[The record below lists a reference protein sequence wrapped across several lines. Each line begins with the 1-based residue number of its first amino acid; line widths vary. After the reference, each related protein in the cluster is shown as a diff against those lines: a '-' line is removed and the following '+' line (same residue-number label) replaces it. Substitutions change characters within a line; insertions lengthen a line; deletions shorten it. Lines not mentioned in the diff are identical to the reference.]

1 MSFTTLGPS
10 DFVVS
15 TDSITAPAWSS
26 NVPVLRNF
34 YSYSGSTTAAP
45 NATAITQDAFYLNV
59 FNAPLG
65 SSSASIQFA
74 IAYGDQ
80 LGSGSLPYN
89 SLVPGVT
96 PSLTT
101 YNQYNTLIYGPAVS
115 SSTQGFNFGGA
126 ATNAQTIFAI
136 NVDRNRYKETLF
148 PGTFNLAL
156 SGSGGQ
162 ITITDNSNATTV
174 VNYLDC
180 GRVFDLVSGSNGT
193 PATTNSTLQTG
204 NGYTQSGSYGMYLPD
219 IGVILLNASALA
231 LPGGSG
237 GGIGLVL
244 DRSNYTSTVSTN
256 TALYT
261 SSINNNRLFTAIS
274 GGYNITTGVGGFQ
287 LNSQENVSSDYI
299 FCRLSNQEYNYSA
312 NPTFVTGSGNLL
324 FPSMVY
330 NPQTYVTTV
339 GLYNNNSE
347 LLAVAKLSRPLVKDF
362 TKEALIRVKL
372 DW

>member
-10 DFVVS
+10 DFVIS

-26 NVPVLRNF
+26 NVPVLSSF
-34 YSYSGSTTAAP
+34 YTQTPA
-45 NATAITQDAFYLNV
+45 NATSITQNAFYLNV
-59 FNAPLG
+59 FNAPPG
-65 SSSASIQFA
+65 SVSASIQFA

-80 LGSGSLPYN
+80 QGSGSLPYN
-89 SLVPGVT
+89 PLVPGVT

-101 YNQYNTLIYGPAVS
+101 FNQYNTLIYGPAIS
-115 SSTQGFNFGGA
+115 SSAQGFNFGGS
-126 ATNAQTIFAI
+126 ATNAPTIFAI

-148 PGTFNLAL
+148 PGTFNLTLNNGANT
-156 SGSGGQ
+156 
-162 ITITDNSNATTV
+162 ITLTDNSNATTV

-180 GRVFDLVSGSNGT
+180 GRVFNLVYGTNGLPTNGNFSGQIA
-193 PATTNSTLQTG
+193 P
-204 NGYTQSGSYGMYLPD
+204 GYTSAGSYGMFLPD
-219 IGVILLNASALA
+219 IGIIILNATALA
-231 LPGGSG
+231 LSVSA
-237 GGIGLVL
+237 GGIGLSI
-244 DRSNYTSTVSTN
+244 DRNNYTSTYGSN
-256 TALYT
+256 AQLYT
-261 SSINNNRLFTAIS
+261 SSVNNNTLFTAIS
-274 GGYNITTGVGGFQ
+274 GGALVNGSYGFQ

-299 FCRLSNQEYNYSA
+299 FCRLNNQEYNYSS

-324 FPSMVY
+324 FSSMVY

-339 GLYNNNSE
+339 GLYNNNSQ

>member
-10 DFVVS
+10 DFVIS

-26 NVPVLRNF
+26 NIPVLSSF
-34 YSYSGSTTAAP
+34 YTQTPANSTS
-45 NATAITQDAFYLNV
+45 ITQNAFYLNV
-59 FNAPLG
+59 FNAPPG
-65 SSSASIQFA
+65 SVSASIQFA

-80 LGSGSLPYN
+80 RGSGSLPYN
-89 SLVPGVT
+89 ALVPGVT

-115 SSTQGFNFGGA
+115 SSAQGFNFGGV
-126 ATNAQTIFAI
+126 ATNAPTILAI

-148 PGTFNLAL
+148 PGTFNLTL
-156 SGSGGQ
+156 SGSGTSKIQ
-162 ITITDNSNATTV
+162 LCDNSNATTV

-180 GRVFDLVSGSNGT
+180 GRVFDLVSGSNGY
-193 PATTNSTLQTG
+193 PATTTVLGQTG
-204 NGYTQSGSYGMYLPD
+204 NGYTVSGSYGMYLPD
-219 IGVILLNASALA
+219 IGVILLNAGALT
-231 LPGGSG
+231 LPFVS
-237 GGIGLVL
+237 GGIGFSL
-244 DRSNYTSTVSTN
+244 DTTNYTSYSTPN
-256 TALYT
+256 ALFT
-261 SSINNNRLFTAIS
+261 SSVNNNRLFTAIS
-274 GGYNITTGVGGFQ
+274 GGYNGTTGAGGFQ

-299 FCRLSNQEYNYSA
+299 FCRLNNQEYNYSS
-312 NPTFVTGSGNLL
+312 NPTFVSGSGNLL
-324 FPSMVY
+324 WPSMVY

-339 GLYNNNSE
+339 GLYNNNSQ

>member
-10 DFVVS
+10 DFVIS

-26 NVPVLRNF
+26 NVPVLRSF
-34 YSYSGSTTAAP
+34 YTQTPA
-45 NATAITQDAFYLNV
+45 NATSITQNAFYLNV
-59 FNAPLG
+59 FNAPPG
-65 SSSASIQFA
+65 STSASIQFA

-80 LGSGSLPYN
+80 QGSGSLPYN

-101 YNQYNTLIYGPAVS
+101 YNQYNTLIYGPAIS
-115 SSTQGFNFGGA
+115 SSAQGFNFGGL
-126 ATNAQTIFAI
+126 ATTAPTIFAI

-148 PGTFNLAL
+148 PGTFNLTL
-156 SGSGGQ
+156 SGSAGS
-162 ITITDNSNATTV
+162 ITICDNSNDTTV

-180 GRVFDLVSGSNGT
+180 GRVFNLVSGSNGRAVNANVT
-193 PATTNSTLQTG
+193 SQIAP
-204 NGYTQSGSYGMYLPD
+204 GYTVSGSYGMYLPD
-219 IGVILLNASALA
+219 IGTIILNASALTLA
-231 LPGGSG
+231 AGF
-237 GGIGLVL
+237 GGIGLSL
-244 DRSNYTSTVSTN
+244 NRTNYTNVS
-256 TALYT
+256 APQLYT
-261 SSINNNRLFTAIS
+261 SSANNNALFTAIS
-274 GGYNITTGVGGFQ
+274 GGALVGGSYGFQ

-299 FCRLSNQEYNYSA
+299 FCRLNNQEYNYSS

-324 FPSMVY
+324 FPNMVF

-339 GLYNNNSE
+339 GLYNNNSQ

>member
-10 DFVVS
+10 DFVIS

-26 NVPVLRNF
+26 NIPVLSSF
-34 YSYSGSTTAAP
+34 YTQTPANSTF
-45 NATAITQDAFYLNV
+45 ITQNAFYLNV
-59 FNAPLG
+59 FNAPPG
-65 SSSASIQFA
+65 SVSASIQFA

-80 LGSGSLPYN
+80 KGSGSLPYN

-115 SSTQGFNFGGA
+115 SSIQGFNFGGI
-126 ATNAQTIFAI
+126 ATNAPTIFAI
-136 NVDRNRYKETLF
+136 NVDRNRYRESLF
-148 PGTFNLAL
+148 PGTFNLTL
-156 SGSGGQ
+156 SGSGANRIQ
-162 ITITDNSNATTV
+162 LCDNSNATSV
-174 VNYLDC
+174 VNFLDC
-180 GRVFDLVSGSNGT
+180 GRVFDLVSGSNGY
-193 PATTNSTLQTG
+193 PATTNSGGQTG
-204 NGYTQSGSYGMYLPD
+204 NGYTVSGSYGMYLPD
-219 IGVILLNASALA
+219 IGVILLNAGALSLSSAN
-231 LPGGSG
+231 
-237 GGIGLVL
+237 GGIGLTL
-244 DRSNYTSTVSTN
+244 DRSNYTSVSAN
-256 TALYT
+256 QLYT
-261 SSINNNRLFTAIS
+261 SSANNNTLFTAIS
-274 GGYNITTGVGGFQ
+274 GGYNGTTGAGGFQ

-299 FCRLSNQEYNYSA
+299 FCRLNNQEYNYSS

-324 FPSMVY
+324 FSNMVY

-339 GLYNNNSE
+339 GLYNNNSQ

>member
-15 TDSITAPAWSS
+15 TDSITAPAWS
-26 NVPVLRNF
+26 NNIPVLSSF
-34 YSYSGSTTAAP
+34 YTQTPASAS
-45 NATAITQDAFYLNV
+45 AITQNAFYLNV
-59 FNAPLG
+59 FNAPPG
-65 SSSASIQFA
+65 STSASVQFA

-80 LGSGSLPYN
+80 QGSGSLPYN

-115 SSTQGFNFGGA
+115 SSTQGFNFGGL
-126 ATNAQTIFAI
+126 ATNAPTIFAI

-148 PGTFNLAL
+148 PGTFNLTL
-156 SGSGGQ
+156 SGSGNNS
-162 ITITDNSNATTV
+162 ITICDNSNATTV
-174 VNYLDC
+174 VNFLDC
-180 GRVFDLVSGSNGT
+180 GRVFDLVSGSNGF
-193 PATTNSTLQTG
+193 PSTTNSTGQIG
-204 NGYTQSGSYGMYLPD
+204 NGYTISGSYGMYLPD

-237 GGIGLVL
+237 GGIGLSI
-244 DRSNYTSTVSTN
+244 DRTNYTSIVN
-256 TALYT
+256 TSQSLFT

-274 GGYNITTGVGGFQ
+274 GGALVANSFGFQ

-299 FCRLSNQEYNYSA
+299 FCRLNNQEYNYSS

-324 FPSMVY
+324 YPSMVY
-330 NPQTYVTTV
+330 NPQTFVTTV
-339 GLYNNNSE
+339 GLYNNNSQ

-372 DW
+372 DF